1 LTKFYDSLERI
12 FHPQSVAFVGIS
24 ISNPFHWTRTFWYSC
39 REFGFQGPLYPVNP
53 AGGELDGCRVYRSLD
68 EIPGKVDYVIS
79 TVSAGIAPEIVRNCA
94 RRGVR
99 AIHFCT
105 AGFDETGEA
114 GTAGLQGELTS
125 LARETGVRIIGP
137 NCMGI
142 YCPGS
147 RLSYDTGFEKEAGN
161 VGFISQS
168 GANSI
173 YAVREAG
180 WRGVRFSKVISYG
193 NACDL
198 NECDFLEYLTDD
210 PETSIIALYLEGV
223 SDGRRFMRLIE
234 RAAREKTVILVKAGC
249 GEAGARATA
258 THTASLAGNDT
269 IWEALCRQFNL
280 IRPKNV
286 EELVDV
292 LVTLSFMPD
301 PGGRN
306 AVLIGMGGGT
316 SVLLTDEF
324 ERRGFRLPVLP
335 ESIRQKLL
343 GFSQLAGNMLRNP
356 IDYSQNMI
364 ASDTLIRAVD
374 VLTDWDE
381 VNFCV
386 GFLRPSQ
393 MPPYVWFVMLKWS
406 QSLVKAYLG
415 SRKPLAFICDNAVL
429 PERHTITFSLWQEFV
444 KARIALYYSYPAA
457 AEALR
462 MVVEHNERK
471 ASRLSNV

>member
-1 LTKFYDSLERI
+1 MK
-12 FHPQSVAFVGIS
+12 
-24 ISNPFHWTRTFWYSC
+24 
-39 REFGFQGPLYPVNP
+39 
-53 AGGELDGCRVYRSLD
+53 
-68 EIPGKVDYVIS
+68 
-79 TVSAGIAPEIVRNCA
+79 
-94 RRGVR
+94 

-105 AGFDETGEA
+105 AGFDETGESI
-114 GTAGLQGELTS
+114 TAGLQGELTR

-142 YCPGS
+142 YCPAS

-168 GANSI
+168 GANSL
-173 YAVREAG
+173 YTVREAG

-210 PETSIIALYLEGV
+210 PETSVIALYLEGV
-223 SDGRRFMRLIE
+223 SDGRRFLRLIE
-234 RAAREKTVILVKAGC
+234 RAARNKTVVLIKSGY

-269 IWEALCRQFNL
+269 IWDTLCHQFNL

-286 EELVDV
+286 EEMVDV

-306 AVLIGMGGGT
+306 AVLIGIGGGT

-324 ERRGFRLPVLP
+324 ERRGFRLPPLP
-335 ESIRQKLL
+335 DSIRKKLM

-356 IDYSQNMI
+356 IDYSQDMI
-364 ASDTLIRAVD
+364 SSDKLINAVD
-374 VLTDWDE
+374 ILTDWDE

-386 GFLRPSQ
+386 GFFRPSQ
-393 MPPYVWFVMLKWS
+393 MPPGVWLIMLKWS
-406 QSLVKAYLG
+406 QALVKAYLG

-429 PERHTITFSLWQEFV
+429 PERHAITFGLWQEFV
-444 KARIALYYSYPAA
+444 KAHVALYYSYAGA

-462 MVVEHNERK
+462 LVVRHNERK
-471 ASRLSNV
+471 QGA

>member
-1 LTKFYDSLERI
+1 MTSFYDSLDRI
-12 FHPQSVAFVGIS
+12 FHPRSVAFVGIS
-24 ISNPFHWTRTFWYSC
+24 ISNPLHWTRTFWYSC

-53 AGGELDGCRVYRSLD
+53 SGGELDGCHVYKSLD
-68 EIPGKVDYVIS
+68 EIPGDVDYVIS
-79 TVSAGIAPEIVRNCA
+79 TVSAGIAPDIVKSCA
-94 RRGVR
+94 RKGVR

-114 GTAGLQGELTS
+114 ATAGLQAELTR
-125 LARETGVRIIGP
+125 LARETGIRIIGP

-142 YCPGS
+142 YCPAS
-147 RLSYDTGFEKEAGN
+147 RLSYGTGFAREAGN

-173 YAVREAG
+173 YVIHEAG
-180 WRGVRFSKVISYG
+180 WRGVRFSKVVSYG

-210 PETSIIALYLEGV
+210 PETNIIALYLEGV
-223 SDGRRFMRLIE
+223 SDGRRFLELI
-234 RAAREKTVILVKAGC
+234 RKAAAKKPVVLVKAGY

-258 THTASLAGNDT
+258 THTASLAGSDT
-269 IWEALCRQFNL
+269 VWETLCRQFNL
-280 IRPKNV
+280 IRSKNV
-286 EELVDV
+286 EELVDL

-306 AVLIGMGGGT
+306 ALLIGMGGGT
-316 SVLLTDEF
+316 TVLLTDEF

-335 ESIRQKLL
+335 ESIRHKLL

-364 ASDTLIRAVD
+364 ASDELIRAVD
-374 VLTDWDE
+374 ILTDWDE

-386 GFLRPSQ
+386 GFIRPSQ
-393 MPPYVWFVMLKWS
+393 MPPYAWSFMEKWG
-406 QSLVKAYLG
+406 QSMFKAYLG
-415 SRKPLAFICDNAVL
+415 SRIPLAFICDNAVL
-429 PERHTITFSLWQEFV
+429 PERHNATFSIWQMFV
-444 KARIALYYSYPAA
+444 KARIPLYYSYPGA

-462 MVVEHNERK
+462 LVTRYNEHK
-471 ASRLSNV
+471 KGA

>member
-1 LTKFYDSLERI
+1 MTKLYDSLDHI
-12 FHPQSVAFVGIS
+12 FHPKSVAFVGIS

-39 REFGFQGPLYPVNP
+39 REFGFAGPLYPVNP
-53 AGGELDGCRVYRSLD
+53 SGGELDGCHVYKSLD
-68 EIPGKVDYVIS
+68 EIPGDVDYVIS
-79 TVSAGIAPEIVRNCA
+79 TVSAGIAPEIVRSCA
-94 RRGVR
+94 RKGVK

-114 GTAGLQGELTS
+114 ATAGLQGELTR
-125 LARETGVRIIGP
+125 LANETGVRIIGP

-147 RLSYDTGFEKEAGN
+147 RLSYGTGFAREAGN

-173 YAVREAG
+173 YVIHEAG
-180 WRGVRFSKVISYG
+180 WRGVRFSKVVSYG

-210 PETSIIALYLEGV
+210 PETSVIALYLEGV
-223 SDGRRFMRLIE
+223 SDGRRFLRLIE
-234 RAAREKTVILVKAGC
+234 RAAAKKTVVLVKAGY

-258 THTASLAGNDT
+258 THTASLAGSDT
-269 IWEALCRQFNL
+269 IWDTLCRQFNL
-280 IRPKNV
+280 IRSKNV
-286 EELVDV
+286 EELVDL

-306 AVLIGMGGGT
+306 ALLVGMGGGT

-324 ERRGFRLPVLP
+324 ERRGFRLPPLP
-335 ESIRQKLL
+335 DKIRQKLL

-364 ASDTLIRAVD
+364 ASDELIRAVD
-374 VLTDWDE
+374 ILTDWDE
-381 VNFCV
+381 ADFCV
-386 GFLRPSQ
+386 GFIRPSQ
-393 MPPYVWFVMLKWS
+393 MPPYAWSFMEKWG
-406 QSLVKAYLG
+406 QSMFTAYRG
-415 SRKPLAFICDNAVL
+415 SRIPLAFICDNAVL
-429 PERHTITFSLWQEFV
+429 PERHTATYSIWQKFV
-444 KARIALYYSYPAA
+444 KAHIPLYYSYPGA

-462 MVVEHNERK
+462 LVVQHNERRPG
-471 ASRLSNV
+471 A

>member
-1 LTKFYDSLERI
+1 LTKFYYSLDRI

-24 ISNPFHWTRTFWYSC
+24 ISNPLHWTRTFWYSC

-53 AGGELDGCRVYRSLD
+53 SGGELDGCQVYKSLD
-68 EIPGKVDYVIS
+68 EIPGNVDYVIS

-94 RRGVR
+94 RKGVK

-114 GTAGLQGELTS
+114 VTAGLQGELTR

-142 YCPGS
+142 YCPAS
-147 RLSYDTGFEKEAGN
+147 RLSYGTGFAKEAGN
-161 VGFISQS
+161 VGLISQS

-173 YAVREAG
+173 YVIHEAN

-210 PETSIIALYLEGV
+210 PETGIIALYLEGV
-223 SDGRRFMRLIE
+223 SNGRRFLRLIE
-234 RAAREKTVILVKAGC
+234 RAARSKPVILLKAGY

-269 IWEALCRQFNL
+269 IWETLCRQFNL
-280 IRPKNV
+280 IRTKNV
-286 EELVDV
+286 EEMVDV

-306 AVLIGMGGGT
+306 ALLIGMGGGT

-335 ESIRQKLL
+335 ESIRQKLM

-364 ASDTLIRAVD
+364 ASDDLIRAVD

-381 VNFCV
+381 ADFCV
-386 GFLRPSQ
+386 GFIRPSQ
-393 MPPYVWFVMLKWS
+393 MPPYAWSFMQKWG
-406 QSLVKAYLG
+406 QSMFKAYLG

-429 PERHTITFSLWQEFV
+429 PERHNATYSIWQEFV
-444 KARIALYYSYPAA
+444 KARLPLYYSYPGA

-462 MVVEHNERK
+462 LVVQYNERK
-471 ASRLSNV
+471 QGA